1 MTAAACETR
10 RLQRT
15 QSVRIDSA
23 SSRRRLRYGRPLL
36 NSTYTAP
43 VPPSRGGVEQNAST
57 SSHWRSQWFTLV
69 LSTGP
74 VDPERSPLPCT
85 IRTHLMPLRLHTVI
99 NSRKR
104 SWASEAMS
112 PCKSI
117 SSCTANLPRRSCR
130 MTDRGTC
137 GRLKASAS
145 PNSMSLAG
153 GWAGASSMADVFSRR
168 AERAA
173 AGGADDPK
181 WRFLVSNGR
190 VPLTDCL
197 NSASSLDLLCLSLR
211 SSAMWGSYIHAPV
224 GRLITIYRESMQ
236 PADPI
241 TTFSLAARITAVFV
255 TEQ

>member
-15 QSVRIDSA
+15 QSAGIDSA
-23 SSRRRLRYGRPLL
+23 LRMRPLYCGRSL
-36 NSTYTAP
+36 RNSTNTAP

-74 VDPERSPLPCT
+74 VDPEPSPLPCT
-85 IRTHLMPLRLHTVI
+85 ILTHLMPRRSHSVI
-99 NSRKR
+99 NSRKC
-104 SWASEAMS
+104 SWASATTS

-137 GRLKASAS
+137 GRWKASAS
-145 PNSMSLAG
+145 PISMSSAG
-153 GWAGASSMADVFSRR
+153 GWAGPSSVADVLFRWV
-168 AERAA
+168 ERAA
-173 AGGADDPK
+173 TGGADDLK

-190 VPLTDCL
+190 VPLTECL
-197 NSASSLDLLCLSLR
+197 NSASSLDLLCLSSR
-211 SSAMWGSYIHAPV
+211 SSAMWGSYIRAPV
-224 GRLITIYRESMQ
+224 GGLITIYPESTR

-241 TTFSLAARITAVFV
+241 ATFSLAVRITAVFV
-255 TEQ
+255 IEQ